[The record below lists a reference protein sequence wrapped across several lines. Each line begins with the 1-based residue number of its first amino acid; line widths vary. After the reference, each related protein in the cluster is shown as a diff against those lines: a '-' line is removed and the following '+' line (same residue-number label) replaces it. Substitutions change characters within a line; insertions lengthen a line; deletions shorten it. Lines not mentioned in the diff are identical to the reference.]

1 MVTKGEKTK
10 SKIVETGLNWA
21 SKNGLTNIT
30 IGKLASELSM
40 SRSGLFSH
48 FKSLKKLQL
57 EILDRAEIE
66 FIHHVIDPNSKIE
79 DPFDRIKDFAKRWFQ
94 WTKNCNAHIE
104 GGCPY
109 INFFIEYDDI
119 EGEVKSKIKNDLLVL
134 YLYVKKLCD
143 LNQEKGYFQKKVSS
157 KQFAYDFFGIYL
169 SQFFVA
175 KIMEESQQYYF
186 ENAFNCLID
195 RSLVNENKSE

>member
-1 MVTKGEKTK
+1 MSTVVSKGEKTK
-10 SKIVETGLNWA
+10 TKIVETGLNWA
-21 SKNGLTNIT
+21 SKFGLSNLT

-48 FKSLKKLQL
+48 FKSLKTLKM
-57 EILDRAEIE
+57 EILRRSDAEFE
-66 FIHHVIDPNSKIE
+66 RHVLGPNSQIE
-79 DPFDRIKDFAKRWFQ
+79 DPFLRLKDFAKRWFQ
-94 WTKNCNAHIE
+94 WTNNCTATID

-119 EGEVKSKIKNDLLVL
+119 EGEVKGKIKTDLLKL
-134 YLYVKKLCD
+134 YQYVKQLCE
-143 LNQEKGYFQKKVSS
+143 LNKEAGYFRADVSS

-175 KIMEESQQYYF
+175 KIMEESQQHYF
-186 ENAFNCLID
+186 QRSFDDLIN
-195 RSLVNENKSE
+195 RSI